1 MTGAMTSLD
10 IALLYLLAAVLA
22 VVACRQ
28 FRLPPMLGYLVAGV
42 LIGPNALA
50 LAQNSAG
57 IRILPA
63 SATWPNSAS
72 SS

>member
-1 MTGAMTSLD
+1 MTSLD

-42 LIGPNALA
+42 LIGPWPWR
-50 LAQNSAG
+50 
-57 IRILPA
+57 RILPA